1 MTAWSDELRT
11 KLAKLIRLLGSPQE
25 GEVVAAARAIQR
37 TLASESLDLHDLVDA
52 LLPTGQ
58 APAGSTK
65 RSAQPATAQQSDS
78 SSDLIRD
85 VWTVSCERC
94 LQRANKLSPAEF
106 AFVKNFQR
114 DLIAKRLYT
123 RARIKRLM
131 KICSRLGV

>member
-1 MTAWSDELRT
+1 VTAWSDELCTR
-11 KLAKLIRLLGSPQE
+11 LAKLIRLLGSPQE

-58 APAGSTK
+58 ARVGSTK
-65 RSAQPATAQQSDS
+65 RSAQPATAQRSDS

-85 VWTVSCERC
+85 VWIVSCESC

-106 AFVKNFQR
+106 VFVKNFQR

-123 RARIKRLM
+123 RARMKRLM
-131 KICSRLGV
+131 KICSRLGI